1 MVAIFTGFGAGVE
14 RGSTNILGGAG
25 QLGGSGIGRGGENV
39 SVNAATGNLVISRR
53 DEFLTG
59 VGPDAAVSRSYNSLV
74 HTSDRDNGDQWQQST
89 TRRIFAVH
97 GTEDTDGSTV
107 QRLGAD
113 GSVINYKYSV
123 RDGELAYWAIDGA
136 GAHDRLDFDG
146 SRWTWTDG
154 DSLTREVYEATVE
167 VVGEYRLSELFD
179 VNGQKLTYRY
189 EDGSDRLHRIETQN
203 GDWLEYTWN
212 DDKTRITQIVS
223 SYIKI
228 DEEEV
233 GEAAV
238 GTRLYQYRSAYEYD
252 AQGRLSQVT
261 TDLTPEIG
269 MADDHVFDHDQQSN
283 DLYSI
288 NYQYVDAT
296 SNLVSK
302 ISQSDGSELSI
313 TYTADGRIE
322 TLTQKVARP
331 GQTNPPADRVTSLA
345 YHVGYTEV
353 TGPDGTKTRLD
364 YDAGGR
370 LLQITTTAPQ
380 TGALPQIRQY
390 EYDGDGNVIRVIEG
404 EGNAPDPTA
413 LGGGLDVDAI
423 DGGGATTATATPATF
438 ASTGRGENVVNGE
451 PWPED
456 PNGAVP
462 DNGTLP
468 AGWTGWGRHETTWE
482 QTTGPYAAADSNN
495 TVALNLSN
503 ISGSANGGNAYLSE
517 RMTLDAAKSYE
528 FTAYFQ
534 KDTDN
539 DFRIRL
545 QPGNGDSLGYASH
558 GGDNPYPRFVDIN
571 TSSNNVF
578 ETGKW
583 YKMVGYVLS
592 AGTEPIGST
601 KLGGVYD
608 IETGQKVHNA
618 AAFIWSDNRTSDQL
632 DIQLVTSHHTGIGE
646 SVRALTWKPEVRE
659 VTLDSAIL
667 TGDDTLDIATDA
679 QLLGF
684 ETGQD
689 TEQGGSGSDA
699 APGQY
704 SPIGTINGAPT
715 IVYNAASRETRF
727 TYDENGNV
735 VSTTDATGRTIIN
748 EYDDNNN
755 LIRSSELFSDLLS
768 HPREFLTSSYEGSPD
783 AAIDLSSEWTI
794 NGGIAIQSTDGYA
807 WSTVASREVIT
818 AQVGQI
824 YTVSADVR
832 IDNASFDPSEWS
844 PFGLGFM
851 TLDEN
856 FAELTNTS
864 HWPSTEYTS
873 SELLDNGWIRFEH
886 AYKATAGDEFLRARF
901 YRRPSL
907 SGDGTISIRNFSVNS
922 ANVESTIERGWS
934 RFSDITTKPLEALS
948 HGAEGAPDEV
958 PPVGDY
964 WTFDNG
970 VASKATG
977 TNVWGGI
984 GARELITAEA
994 GKSYT
999 VYADVK
1005 IDGAAYA
1012 PSEGAPVA
1020 IGFLTHDENFDRV
1033 SHEGLWPSASF
1044 TANELLDK
1052 GWVRL
1057 EYTFTAT
1064 AGHKFLRPHF
1074 YQRDALGGDGTLSIR
1089 NFHVVPSYEVSA
1101 GRSVE
1106 QRRFVYDSHNRLRY
1120 EISAE
1125 GNVVEHRYNE
1135 LGQLR
1140 HSIEYPEHLFTS
1152 TTPTLSLSE
1161 MDAWRD
1167 GLSDRS
1173 STKIVRYGYDA
1184 RGAMTFARSYG
1195 EATVSGDVSEN
1206 EGISASYY
1214 TYDQTGQLI
1223 ERHQRHEQ
1231 SEFFVYDG
1239 LGRLVAS
1246 TDLAGETTTI
1256 VFDDAETT
1264 TEITTSSGGA
1274 TLRTFNKAGE
1284 LVDQTTSGNLDL
1296 TGTSSY
1302 QYDSMGRLRVST
1314 DETGNNS
1321 YYVYDAIGRKVA
1333 DINHDGDVSEYR
1345 YDEFDQVVATTNYT
1359 NGLDPIQ
1366 LAELANPEN
1375 VLALSD
1381 IRPDN
1386 HSYDIWSWTI
1396 YDAKGLVIQSIDGE
1410 GGVSRFEYD
1419 GSDNLV
1425 RTTNYYNT
1433 LTDAQVGSF
1442 KATAPTSLILPTEHE
1457 NDVVSRAFYD
1467 LSGRLVGALDG
1478 EGYLTETVYDAAGQK
1493 IEEIAYAQL
1502 TDPALRNNGE
1512 FSALRSS
1519 AAPSSPSNRSAHFV
1533 YDGQGQIRYTVDALG
1548 QVSSMSYNEA
1558 GRLVETTVHATAIS
1572 EGDYTYDAVKAK
1584 VGAIANANTDRTS
1597 TTTYNDRGQVE
1608 STTDAVGLT
1617 TTFSYDTQ
1625 GLVKK
1630 VVAGSGSDARTTR
1643 YWHSSQ
1649 GVLKFSVD
1657 AEGYVKRYDYDN
1669 ENRLTREISWSN
1681 KVNATDTTSNG
1692 DINSMASNAG
1702 SWTDVRYS
1710 YDTAG
1715 RRNSMYDGES
1725 NRTVWKFHR
1734 TGQTN
1739 SEFVGYTNNDGAAT
1753 DRSRTFYGY
1762 DAAGRLAHKS
1772 LGFEAIERADTHY
1785 YYDGIG
1791 NISSV
1796 EDPNGNITTFTYD
1809 ERGRVLTE
1817 TNPEGGVTAY
1827 EYNAFGEVV
1836 KATDPRGNSTYSYY
1850 DSLGRVTHVVDAE
1863 NHVTETAYTTFGE
1876 VESVTRYENRAGG
1889 MPTVSRMPSIVYE
1902 ASQDATT
1909 TFAYDQA
1916 GRLERTTDAEGFVE
1930 TYNYNA
1936 FGERIS
1942 LTGKSE
1948 TSNNVDG
1955 SDNITTYIY
1964 DKRGLLVAEVMPIA
1978 AYNSQGV
1985 PQSAKIGNAYRFDAR
2000 GNRVEMIEALKL
2012 DGSETAIEIAQLFDL
2027 ENTQAFDNA
2036 ELSETRRTAYI
2047 YDDANRLIETRG
2059 QARKIFEQE
2068 THKQLNAA
2076 YVPKESIAYD
2086 ARGNVSST
2094 IDASGARTL
2103 FFYDDLNRKVVE
2115 IDALGT
2121 YTAYEYDKN
2130 SNVKRIEIFDAQITQ
2145 SQLAGIGDGGAKGE
2159 APSAPQGVSRV
2170 TEFDYDKLNRMSK
2183 SSVVFETDY
2192 RTGHFVDGSGWSND
2206 ETASLDTFYQYDAN
2220 GNVVKTTD
2228 PEGNE
2233 TFAYYDTLG
2242 RKTAQ
2247 VDAEGYA
2254 TKWTYDSEGNV
2265 LIETQAAD
2273 VIANPIV
2280 GTVPNIASSGDDRI
2294 TEYSYDEVG
2303 NRLTEKRLG
2312 IEVYDKVANN
2322 GTTIPLDGEVAY
2334 TYNGLGQVL
2343 TKTEATADVE
2353 GYRTADSITYAYDD
2367 GGRLEYEERSSFV
2380 GHTGTTVTPRVDYA
2394 YDGLGNLAQSVAAGA
2409 AGVAER
2415 VTRYEYNKGGL
2426 LSKTTDA
2433 QNNVREYFYDKS
2445 GRQIVEEYSR
2455 SGQKEA
2461 SLTKFDLLGRVV
2473 EQKQARWDG
2482 PTNSWDVNSSS
2493 GADDGLTSQTEYNA
2507 FGDVTRAGVNGLWQ
2521 TENKFDQAGRMWA
2534 TNAGDGVWKFFGY
2547 DKNGNQTAAITTAG
2561 ADLTAIA
2568 ANDQFNFSDFSGDLA
2583 VTHPEVNGTYTVYD
2597 ARNMAVQVR
2606 EEGRQLRENWAQNLD
2621 TFRSYNAF
2629 GEVISETD
2637 ARGSTLTYTYNTMG
2651 RMIRSESPVVSITH
2665 VDGSTQLVRPAED
2678 FHYDLSG
2685 RLVAQQDANGAY
2697 TIEVR
2702 NENGETLHYRKAN
2715 NEGNLTRLKLL
2726 AGTGYN
2732 GSEALVTQT
2741 IAEDG
2746 GIVRTAFDVHGDA
2759 RKITDQIG
2767 RVMTKAYDDLG
2778 RVTEISHAGG
2788 LVEKMTYDSLG
2799 QVLTRQNNHY
2809 GPNNKQT
2816 TDYDLQGRVVSTRA
2830 FGGDITDTEYSWN
2843 AAISGIGLNT
2853 FGGWVQTTTY
2863 ENTRTLVRHMDIYER
2878 ETRKTDLSGEDT
2890 SYTYDLAGRLTGLTA
2905 RTTTIN
2911 YNYYNTGLVK
2921 THIKSDSVVSTQ
2933 TVLETRFGYNET
2945 GDLVS
2950 EKLSRTTNQGP
2961 LTYNYTHPTDLARN
2975 GDPLL
2980 FKLFD
2985 DSGLDQDGDPV
2996 TLVGFQVYNA
3006 AGEAISANA
3015 GSVTVT
3021 QSGDNYL
3028 EITPNGNLGL
3038 VRIEYTLRDDR
3049 NQTAVGSITLSV
3061 ASTPPVANPYGIIST
3076 DTGSYVDVHATDLAS
3091 DPDGGPQPLKFVR
3104 SQVSYTPNAGIEIE
3118 WLNNDQTMRVR
3129 GVTPTTTSLPNDPF
3143 DDPFDDPNLDDFVP
3157 FLSWTI
3163 TDGAASVSG
3172 QTVVEVSQGA
3182 IGQNDTASLSYRGTA
3197 LVNVLANDIVA
3208 SGRSKT
3214 LVSVSSSN
3222 SSNLEA
3228 RIENN
3233 RLRLTHKSG
3242 GAGSY
3247 TVNYSFSDGVATRSA
3262 TVSVTVAANKAP
3274 TAGSYNLELARQ
3286 GSTSRQV
3293 IFGQDADGHSVSIV
3307 NVTVLD
3313 GRGGELNASVSGN
3326 SIAITHISDNGTY
3339 RVRYQLRDQYGAT
3352 SGYGYIT
3359 VNVAN
3364 IPPAAKN
3371 YGVIQTDTGAYVD
3384 INVSDLASD
3393 PDGAPEPL
3401 KFVRS
3406 MVGFPSDAGVQIQ
3419 WLNGDRTM
3427 RVRGVFMTPNLV
3439 KIRDY
3444 PEPEWV
3450 PYKAFISWGVTD
3462 GKSTTSGQTQVK
3474 VSQGAIANP
3483 DSATLNYRG
3492 TKLVNVLSND
3502 VAASNRSKTLT
3513 AVSSNSSNLGVQIQN
3528 NSIRLTHNSGSAGN
3542 YTVTYSFT
3550 DGVST
3555 QTSTVAVTVNAN
3567 RAPTANDYSVTLGRN
3582 ASTSRQVIYYND
3594 PDGHSVS
3601 ITNISVLDGR
3611 GGEFTAK
3618 VDSDTRKIRL
3628 THVSGHGTYKVQYRL
3643 KDQFGAY
3650 SPYKRITV
3658 TVAAPSNRAPIISNT
3673 NITVNRSNL
3682 IRDGV
3687 YSFGLAQYLTDPDG
3701 DTVRIKPGSVSTPNP
3716 SFFGASGSGTSINF
3730 WARGGSGSAVVSYT
3744 VEDQKGGE
3752 ASGQITFNFTVAQTG
3767 GINLSAPTGG
3777 SISSATSL
3785 ELGSISAAS
3794 AQNASPTIIDVSTGT
3809 PTNGGGSGT
3818 GTIDVDW
3825 GPGGVG
3831 GITGGNYTPN
3841 TGALRNSTATYDAL
3855 GRLTNWNE
3863 AGGVNTPAASK
3874 QLYYDANS
3882 NIRRSVSDYSKL
3894 SDHGGENGTDRT
3906 DHWFTYDTMNR
3917 VIVDKGVRSGDTVD
3931 IADGQ
3936 GTRYQWNAV
3945 GERKT
3950 AFSKRTVTR
3959 SLSVPVGDIDVPPG
3973 QTIPTSVNH
3982 TWLLNATERYDYDL
3996 AGRLEGIE
4004 LTAND
4009 APEVLWYNTLT
4020 GAQIV
4025 NQPKTRQIS
4034 NFEYNTLGQQ
4044 TLQEDFTNNSS
4055 EPSFSQV
4062 TTYNSQNGRIHS
4074 TSTSTLRGGTTD
4086 TTLTTYY
4093 YGSYGSHVLSARDV
4107 PTGSVT
4113 ATTTVHSNDDDGVV
4127 KRSETINS
4135 YTFYDSA
4142 VQNGVRHTDNISN
4155 SNKVTTT
4162 GFVLDGGGNTLRA
4175 VISDA
4180 RNRTVNFTHDIS
4192 GQVIERREADN
4203 LSGGDPRDIYYR
4215 FGGKEMGHITNNGG
4229 DYHHNYEQ
4237 SVAGRTRT
4245 SGDPTQ
4251 GAFYNGSEFG
4261 TARGD
4266 FDYSISRFTSYNQD
4280 SRAGSYTVRS
4290 GESLASIAQQQY
4302 GDSNLWYRI
4311 AQANGLSSA
4320 QAPLTEGQILRLPA
4334 GVTRS
4339 TYNASTFQPYDP
4351 SKALGDVNP
4360 GAPTPP
4366 KNKGKCGVFGQILLV
4381 VVAVAVTAVLSPVGT
4396 ATFGQAVLAAAG
4408 GSLASQ
4414 GVGLATG
4421 IQKKFSFKSLALS
4434 AVSAGVT
4441 NGIGPEGFLGG
4452 KTGLFG
4458 KGLEGAIA
4466 RGALSS
4472 AITQGIGVATGLQDK
4487 FSFAGVAAAGV
4498 AAGVGNLL
4506 GGKLK
4511 PLSGD
4516 GAERTLKNIAG
4527 HIAVGAARSIASA
4540 ATRSAIEGSSF
4551 SRALQAGLPDVIGQV
4566 VGQAIGGAVDG
4577 AFQARSST
4585 RSDEPQEIAVLAD
4598 GSVPIR
4604 IPNLDL
4610 EPVETPVIT
4619 SGDLAEGSIEVR
4631 SVGNTPNGSVASA
4644 LSRERVNIPL
4654 PTRTATS
4661 AQDLWELRGNG
4672 IVQINAMNISA
4683 SLRDQMLLELDQRY
4697 VHHALDFQNYDFDF
4711 DIDLGLVS
4719 TSLSDGEFDFSISSV
4734 WALGEG
4740 DIFRIGGGNG
4750 SGYVDL
4756 VDGFALAEYRD
4767 GVGRVQLG
4775 WGLAL
4780 AEGGNDAG
4788 RVSLAWDLIEASADG
4803 DRGYLRLGANYFGS
4817 DRTSLVGGLITTDY
4831 KSVSIAGVE
4840 VLDFGDDP
4848 SDGPFRFGEFVV
4860 DTHKNQPSPRPGFQ
4874 GHHGLF
4880 SVWMRSNVEGYT
4892 AGDWPSILM
4901 TSEDH
4906 YTTNREF
4913 SAFRKQLRVEQGSS
4927 TVDWSKVSASR
4938 MRTFSEQAMVAANVP
4953 EPVRNEYW
4961 RRFNQ
4966 MMQNNGSN

>member
-25 QLGGSGIGRGGENV
+25 QLGGAGIGRGGENV

-97 GTEDTDGSTV
+97 GDENTDGSTV

-261 TDLTPEIG
+261 TDLTPEIRS
-269 MADDHVFDHDQQSN
+269 ADDHVFDHDQQSS

-380 TGALPQIRQY
+380 TGALPQIRQF
-390 EYDGDGNVIRVIEG
+390 EYDADGNVIRVIEG
-404 EGNAPDPTA
+404 DGNAPDPTA

-423 DGGGATTATATPATF
+423 DGGGGTPVAASPPTF
-438 ASTGRGENVVNGE
+438 ASTGRGENEVSGE

-462 DNGTLP
+462 DDGTLP

-667 TGDDTLDIATDA
+667 TDDDTLDIAVDA
-679 QLLGF
+679 ELLGF

-689 TEQGGSGSDA
+689 PQQGASGSNSD
-699 APGQY
+699 PGQN
-704 SPIGTINGAPT
+704 SPTGTITGAST
-715 IVYNAASRETRF
+715 IAYSSASREARF

-768 HPREFLTSSYEGSPD
+768 HPREFLTQWQNGSPED
-783 AAIDLSSEWTI
+783 ASDLLSDWTLQDGVATQATNGYVWAGI
-794 NGGIAIQSTDGYA
+794 NPKS
-807 WSTVASREVIT
+807 VIR
-818 AQVGQI
+818 AQAGSY
-824 YTVSADVR
+824 YTVSAEVKIEGATYDET
-832 IDNASFDPSEWS
+832 IGS
-844 PFGLGFM
+844 PFGLGFI
-851 TLDEN
+851 TLNDSYGQVAHSAN
-856 FAELTNTS
+856 
-864 HWPSTEYTS
+864 WPSADFTTS
-873 SELLDNGWIRFEH
+873 KLLDTGWVRIDY
-886 AYKATAGDEFLRARF
+886 AYKATDADKYLRPTF
-901 YRRPSL
+901 YRGPSL

-922 ANVESTIERGWS
+922 GSVESTIARDWD
-934 RFSDITTKPLEALS
+934 RFADITTKPLETLS

-1005 IDGAAYA
+1005 IDGAAYD

-1106 QRRFVYDSHNRLRY
+1106 QTRFVYDSHNRLRY

-1125 GNVVEHRYNE
+1125 GNVVEHRYND

-1140 HSIEYPEHLFTS
+1140 HSIEYPEHLFTG
-1152 TTPTLSLSE
+1152 TAPTLSLSE

-1184 RGAMTFARSYG
+1184 RGAMTFARNYG
-1195 EATVSGDVSEN
+1195 AATVSGDVSEN

-1314 DETGNNS
+1314 DETGVEN
-1321 YYVYDAIGRKVA
+1321 YYVFDKLGRKIA
-1333 DINHDGDVSEYR
+1333 DVNEVGDLVEYR
-1345 YDEFDQVVATTNYT
+1345 YDELGRVIASVRYINGVNSTSLASLKDPNNTLQIANIRPGSH
-1359 NGLDPIQ
+1359 GLDVWGW
-1366 LAELANPEN
+1366 N
-1375 VLALSD
+1375 V
-1381 IRPDN
+1381 
-1386 HSYDIWSWTI
+1386 
-1396 YDAKGLVIQSIDGE
+1396 YDAKGLIIQSIDGK
-1410 GGVSRFEYD
+1410 GGVVRFEYD

-1502 TDPALRNNGE
+1502 TDPALRNIGE
-1512 FSALRSS
+1512 FSALRST

-1572 EGDYTYDAVKAK
+1572 DGDYTYDAVKAK

-1657 AEGYVKRYDYDN
+1657 AEGYVRRYDYDN

-1681 KVNATDTTSNG
+1681 KVNATDSTSNG

-1930 TYNYNA
+1930 TYNYNT

-2059 QARKIFEQE
+2059 QARKVFEQE

-2103 FFYDDLNRKVVE
+2103 FFYDDLDRKVVE

-2145 SQLAGIGDGGAKGE
+2145 SQLAGIGDGGAQGE
-2159 APSAPQGVSRV
+2159 APGAPQGVSRV

-2183 SSVVFETDY
+2183 SSVVLETDY

-2206 ETASLDTFYQYDAN
+2206 ETGSLDTFYQYDAN

-2265 LIETQAAD
+2265 LTETQAAD
-2273 VIANPIV
+2273 VITNPIV

-2322 GTTIPLDGEVAY
+2322 GTNITLDGEVAY

-2493 GADDGLTSQTEYNA
+2493 GADDGLASQTEYNA

-2985 DSGLDQDGDPV
+2985 DSGLDQDGDPI

-3076 DTGSYVDVHATDLAS
+3076 DTGSYVDVHATDLAN

-3182 IGQNDTASLSYRGTA
+3182 IGQNDTANLSYRGTA

-3439 KIRDY
+3439 KISDY

-3601 ITNISVLDGR
+3601 INNISVLDGR

-3841 TGALRNSTATYDAL
+3841 TGVLRNSTATYDAL

-3882 NIRRSVSDYSKL
+3882 NIRRSVSDYAVL
-3894 SDHGGENGTDRT
+3894 SPQGGESATRRT
-3906 DHWFTYDTMNR
+3906 DYWFAYDKMNR
-3917 VIVDKGVRSGDTVD
+3917 VVVDKGVQSGNGVA
-3931 IADGQ
+3931 INNSQ
-3936 GTRYQWNAV
+3936 GTRFEWDAAGQ
-3945 GERKT
+3945 RKHT
-3950 AFSKRTVTR
+3950 IYNQTRTVTFNGA
-3959 SLSVPVGDIDVPPG
+3959 LLGDILGGPPPPG
-3973 QTIPTSVNH
+3973 ADTY
-3982 TWLLNATERYDYDL
+3982 TWVQETKEAYTY
-3996 AGRLEGIE
+3996 
-4004 LTAND
+4004 ND
-4009 APEVLWYNTLT
+4009 AGQVERITLREDNPEPLFYDPQSGWYVDLNPSSRKLSEM
-4020 GAQIV
+4020 
-4025 NQPKTRQIS
+4025 N
-4034 NFEYNTLGQQ
+4034 YNLLGQQ
-4044 TLQEDFTNNSS
+4044 TLQQDFARNSS
-4055 EPSFSQV
+4055 TNAVFSQS
-4062 TTYNSQNGRIHS
+4062 TAYNSSNGRVTQTI
-4074 TSTSTLRGGTTD
+4074 TD
-4086 TTLTTYY
+4086 TTRNGDDQRAVTTYY
-4093 YGSYGSHVLSARDV
+4093 YGSFGSHVLTARDV
-4107 PTGSVT
+4107 PTGNVT
-4113 ATTTVHSNDDDGVV
+4113 GTITTTSGDDVPT
-4127 KRSETINS
+4127 KTSETINS
-4135 YTFYDSA
+4135 YTFYDNA

-4237 SVAGRTRT
+4237 SVTGRTST
-4245 SGDPTQ
+4245 PGDPSED
-4251 GAFYNGSEFG
+4251 AFYNGSEFG

-4302 GDSNLWYRI
+4302 GDTNLWYRI

-4452 KTGLFG
+4452 ANGLFG

-4566 VGQAIGGAVDG
+4566 VGQAIGGALTGPPSDQLETDPVADSVSQQRSRLNQNDPQSLAAFDRLVEGGASLQLAFDFASRGTAGLIRLESLLEGGFDVVDLSG
-4577 AFQARSST
+4577 QGDRDVIKFNNGTIEAPKPIRS
-4585 RSDEPQEIAVLAD
+4585 RSAEALLVVNDASEAINEFIQDHHIEEIILGIQVLAGPLAAGKNLAVALGGEALFGEIVDDAVDFGATRIASTTLGSGSNPEQFD
-4598 GSVPIR
+4598 GVRNRDQAFFDEVIESDREQAIA
-4604 IPNLDL
+4604 LT
-4610 EPVETPVIT
+4610 ETYQGLHGGAKALLGLFGVALGIGGAKIGGARTGGKSDWSPPPHFQRPAKENGNFIGIEGN
-4619 SGDLAEGSIEVR
+4619 SDFRLSDALA
-4631 SVGNTPNGSVASA
+4631 
-4644 LSRERVNIPL
+4644 SRLNL
-4654 PTRTATS
+4654 PTGTVVPWR
-4661 AQDLWELRGNG
+4661 RG
-4672 IVQINAMNISA
+4672 VP
-4683 SLRDQMLLELDQRY
+4683 D
-4697 VHHALDFQNYDFDF
+4697 
-4711 DIDLGLVS
+4711 
-4719 TSLSDGEFDFSISSV
+4719 
-4734 WALGEG
+4734 
-4740 DIFRIGGGNG
+4740 
-4750 SGYVDL
+4750 
-4756 VDGFALAEYRD
+4756 
-4767 GVGRVQLG
+4767 
-4775 WGLAL
+4775 
-4780 AEGGNDAG
+4780 
-4788 RVSLAWDLIEASADG
+4788 
-4803 DRGYLRLGANYFGS
+4803 
-4817 DRTSLVGGLITTDY
+4817 
-4831 KSVSIAGVE
+4831 
-4840 VLDFGDDP
+4840 
-4848 SDGPFRFGEFVV
+4848 
-4860 DTHKNQPSPRPGFQ
+4860 
-4874 GHHGLF
+4874 
-4880 SVWMRSNVEGYT
+4880 
-4892 AGDWPSILM
+4892 
-4901 TSEDH
+4901 
-4906 YTTNREF
+4906 F
-4913 SAFRKQLRVEQGSS
+4913 SAFAVPGPKDHPKAFSVQGMTGVRRRDDRQIIAHISSQTGMSRQSVKDWRSLNQVEFHHAGGDLVQIVPFHIHRGLHHSGGAADLR
-4927 TVDWSKVSASR
+4927 
-4938 MRTFSEQAMVAANVP
+4938 
-4953 EPVRNEYW
+4953 
-4961 RRFNQ
+4961 
-4966 MMQNNGSN
+4966 NGK